1 MGPLPSPSTQIWLG
15 AVFLV
20 AGVALGLFRR
30 QYLAFWHWQFNGV
43 DPERP
48 LWKAVGVLQAA
59 VIFIVGLLMVTQG
72 IARS

>member
-1 MGPLPSPSTQIWLG
+1 M
-15 AVFLV
+15 
-20 AGVALGLFRR
+20 FRR